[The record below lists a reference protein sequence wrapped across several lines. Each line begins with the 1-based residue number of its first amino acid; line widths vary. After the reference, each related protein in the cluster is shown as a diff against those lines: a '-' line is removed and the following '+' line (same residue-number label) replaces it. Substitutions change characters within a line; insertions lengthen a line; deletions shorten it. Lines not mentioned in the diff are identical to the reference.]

1 MAPEISNNDSYK
13 QLSELYA
20 KRKEE
25 HARAM
30 GALESYKQQKE
41 RAQTALKNS
50 LYVLREAANE
60 CLDADLQS
68 EVITLI
74 QQGEQLQ
81 MDPQHVTEFSQHVNA
96 LCVKIENKL
105 KELLA

>member
-1 MAPEISNNDSYK
+1 MASEISTNDSYK

-30 GALESYKQQKE
+30 GALESFKQQKE
-41 RAQTALKNS
+41 RAEIALKNS
-50 LYVLREAANE
+50 LYSLREATAE
-60 CLDADLQS
+60 CADIELQAQVTQLISEGEGIVLDTEHVAD
-68 EVITLI
+68 
-74 QQGEQLQ
+74 
-81 MDPQHVTEFSQHVNA
+81 FSQKVNA
-96 LCVKIENKL
+96 LCVEIENRL

>member
-1 MAPEISNNDSYK
+1 MASEISNDSYK

-41 RAQTALKNS
+41 RAEIALKNS
-50 LYVLREAANE
+50 LYALREAANE
-60 CLDADLQS
+60 CMDSDLQAK
-68 EVITLI
+68 VIELI
-74 QQGEQLQ
+74 QKGDQLQ
-81 MDPQHVTEFSQHVNA
+81 MDPQHVTEFSQHVNS
-96 LCVKIENKL
+96 LCVQIENKL
-105 KELLA
+105 KELLV